1 MAKRKSIGH
10 GKQRSSGKRTKER
23 SPELDSLQDRFNS
36 MDVDFSQLAAVL
48 GHQ

>member
-1 MAKRKSIGH
+1 MAKRKSNAKH
-10 GKQRSSGKRTKER
+10 RPAGKRAHNG
-23 SPELDSLQDRFNS
+23 SPELDVLQERFNS